1 MKLPTAFPRLT
12 GRWLA
17 VYRVFWCVLA
27 LVGLFAG
34 TAGTWLVKAQTDRQ
48 SLAVY
53 GVGLRF
59 ETNGSARLGPLGE
72 HAADAG
78 VVAGSELL
86 AIDGEPASWRT
97 SGVAAAARLLEGPD
111 GSTVAVTLREPGGE
125 TRNVVLTRSPDH
137 LKAADA
143 IAPMPYAARSM
154 FNWIMSLM
162 LNLLAMVIAGLLF
175 WRRPGDPVAALF
187 SVTFLTLLV
196 GGAAAPLA
204 PPAMIEP
211 IMDALVTVTLGCLV
225 MALLVFPNGRFD
237 TRWSWIGVAVLLLV
251 LTWFLV
257 RPDGADAL
265 GPLGGVVMFVVLFG
279 LCVLSIGRRFF
290 KAAPG
295 VERQQIKW
303 TLLGLVLFLAIFA
316 ASLGIELAVADT
328 EDAAL
333 GLLTMLVTNLL
344 INVAF
349 ACLMGG
355 LLISILRHR
364 LYDADTAISRSVS
377 AGALTLA
384 VVAVFAGAEKAI
396 EIFGEQHL
404 GGSLGNMAGALA
416 AGLAAAVILP
426 LHHGLSRW
434 SEKRFQ
440 GALVRMRKH
449 LPHDMDEM
457 RDADTVGC
465 LSETAMR
472 HAMAGVRAASG
483 AVLVRDGDDWAIA
496 AQSGPGAVT
505 WRPETNDAGMSLDR
519 RDPEWPLRLALPA
532 GGGTVAGWLLLGPRP
547 DGTLP
552 GKDERQA
559 LEAIAGPVGRA
570 IRVAQRREQD
580 AAVTRARLDRLEAS
594 VRGLTRRLRA
604 GTQTPA

>member
-1 MKLPTAFPRLT
+1 MKLPTGLPSLT

-17 VYRVFWCVLA
+17 AYRVLWCVLA
-27 LVGLFAG
+27 LAGLFAG
-34 TAGTWLVKAQTDRQ
+34 TAGTWLFKAQTDRQ
-48 SLAVY
+48 SLAIY

-78 VVAGSELL
+78 VIGGSELL

-111 GSTVAVTLREPGGE
+111 GSTVTVTMREPGGE
-125 TRNVVLTRSPDH
+125 TRDVVLTRSPDH
-137 LKAADA
+137 LRAADA
-143 IAPMPYAARSM
+143 IAPMPYSARSM

-162 LNLLAMVIAGLLF
+162 LSLLALVVAGLLF

-187 SVTFLTLLV
+187 SVGFLTLLV
-196 GGAAAPLA
+196 GAMLTPLA
-204 PPAMIEP
+204 PPAMTAIT
-211 IMDALVTVTLGCLV
+211 DALGSVSIGCLV

-237 TRWSWIGVAVLLLV
+237 TRFSWIGVAVLLLV
-251 LTWFLV
+251 LTSILV
-257 RPDGADAL
+257 RRDVGSL
-265 GPLGGVVMFVVLFG
+265 GPLIGVILFVVLFG
-279 LCVLSIGRRFF
+279 LCALSIGRRFF

-316 ASLGIELAVADT
+316 ASLGIEVAVGDTDDTALRLLAMV
-328 EDAAL
+328 
-333 GLLTMLVTNLL
+333 VTNLL
-344 INVAF
+344 GNVAI

-396 EIFGEQHL
+396 EVFGEQYL

-472 HAMAGVRAASG
+472 HAMAGVRASSG
-483 AVLVRDGDDWAIA
+483 AVLVHDGDDWCVA
-496 AQSGPGAVT
+496 AQSEPGVVA
-505 WRPETNDAGMSLDR
+505 WRPEADEAGLRLDK
-519 RDPEWPLRLALPA
+519 RDPDWPLRLALPA
-532 GGGTVAGWLLLGPRP
+532 GGGAIAGWLLLGPRP
-547 DGTLP
+547 DGTLS
-552 GKDERQA
+552 GRDEREA
-559 LEAIAGPVGRA
+559 LEAIAEPVGRA

-594 VRGLTRRLRA
+594 VRELTRQRRA
-604 GTQTPA
+604 APPSPT